1 MHDHDVLFIV
11 LDSARRDRVSAY
23 GHDRDTTPTFDA
35 LAEEATL
42 YENAYTP
49 APWTLPSHA
58 AIFTGR
64 YPTEHGVTNGFADR
78 SIKVPAG
85 HETVAERLQNR
96 GYRTGGFTNNPW
108 VGKLSG
114 LDRGFDEYVEWDLEI
129 SRSQDDSLHG
139 RKGDLLSRGHK
150 ALGYASRQPL
160 VLLKRRFFT
169 STLVERAQ
177 NWLTSGDDAPTFT
190 FMNLMEAHSPYYPP
204 KSAFRQLGLEKPG
217 PLEARRLNTE
227 LLAHTAGKRKLSEK
241 RRQRTL
247 DFYDASLRYQDG
259 ELAAVLS
266 ALKQTGRYDD
276 TLIVVCADHGKT
288 IGEFDRNEMPTHY
301 VRDVNAKVP
310 LLVKWPGQE
319 EGERVADPVDLVE
332 LFGIM
337 VGDDDADSF
346 VPEDGV
352 ALTQDSVPHTGSAAT
367 DVTGWTVVSTGSAKL
382 ARTDTGTEYFF
393 TGEGPD
399 EEIVSESKMDSGTV
413 EKLRQAMDDRLESL
427 RSDERDADD
436 EEDAGLDRN
445 VQGQL
450 KDLGYL

>member
-35 LAEEATL
+35 LADEATL

-58 AIFTGR
+58 AMFTGR
-64 YPTEHGVTNGFADR
+64 YPTEHGITNGFADR
-78 SIKVPAG
+78 SLQVPAH
-85 HETVAERLQNR
+85 HETIAERLSER
-96 GYRTGGFTNNPW
+96 GYRTAGFTNNPW

-114 LDRGFDEYVEWDLEI
+114 LNRGFDEYVEWDLEI
-129 SRSQDDSLHG
+129 TRSRDDSLHG
-139 RKGDLLSRGHK
+139 KKGELLSRGHT
-150 ALGYASRQPL
+150 ALGYAARQPL

-177 NWLTSGDDAPTFT
+177 DWLAAGDGSPTFT

-204 KSAFRQLGLEKPG
+204 RSAFRQLGLETPG

-227 LLAHTAGKRKLSEK
+227 LLAHTAGKRDLTED

-259 ELAAVLS
+259 ELAAVLAS
-266 ALKQTGRYDD
+266 LKRAGRYDD
-276 TLIVVCADHGKT
+276 TLVIVCADHGKT
-288 IGEFDRNEMPTHY
+288 IGEFDRNETPTHY

-310 LLVKWPGQE
+310 LLVKWPDREG
-319 EGERVADPVDLVE
+319 GERVSDPVDLVD
-332 LFGIM
+332 LFGVA
-337 VGDDDADSF
+337 VGETDADSF
-346 VPEDGV
+346 APEDGV
-352 ALTQDSVPHTGSAAT
+352 AMTQDSVPHTGKSAT
-367 DVTGWTVVSTGSAKL
+367 DVTGWTVVSTGSVKL
-382 ARTDTGTEYFF
+382 ARTDDGAEFF
-393 TGEGPD
+393 FAGEGP
-399 EEIVSESKMDSGTV
+399 EERVVSESKMDDDTV
-413 EKLRQAMDDRLESL
+413 ETLREAMDDRLDSL
-427 RSDERDADD
+427 RSAERDVD

>member
-1 MHDHDVLFIV
+1 MDDHDVLFIV

-23 GHDRDTTPTFDA
+23 GHDRETTPTFDA

-58 AIFTGR
+58 AMFTGL
-64 YPTEHGVTNGFADR
+64 YPTEHGITNGFADR
-78 SIKVPAG
+78 SLQVPAG
-85 HETVAERLQNR
+85 HRTIAERLSER
-96 GYRTGGFTNNPW
+96 GYRTAGFTNNPW

-114 LDRGFDEYVEWDLEI
+114 LNRGFDEYVEWDLEI
-129 SRSQDDSLHG
+129 TKSRDDSLHG
-139 RKGDLLSRGHK
+139 RKGELFSRGHT
-150 ALGYASRQPL
+150 ALGYAARQPL

-177 NWLTSGDDAPTFT
+177 GWLTSGDGSPTFT

-204 KSAFRQLGLEKPG
+204 RSAFRQLGLETPD

-227 LLAHTAGKRKLSEK
+227 LLAHTAGKRDLTEA

-259 ELAAVLS
+259 ELAAVLAS
-266 ALKQTGRYDD
+266 LRRAGRYDD
-276 TLIVVCADHGKT
+276 TLIIVCADHGKT
-288 IGEFDRNEMPTHY
+288 IGEFDRNETPTHY

-319 EGERVADPVDLVE
+319 TGERVSDPVDLAA
-332 LFGIM
+332 LFGAA
-337 VGDDDADSF
+337 VGETDADSF
-346 VPEDGV
+346 VSEDGV
-352 ALTQDSVPHTGSAAT
+352 ALTQDSVPHTGKSAT
-367 DVTGWTVVSTGSAKL
+367 DVTDWTVVSTPSAKL
-382 ARTDTGTEYFF
+382 ARSDDGGEYFF

-399 EEIVSESKMDSGTV
+399 ERLVSASDIDDDTV
-413 EKLRQAMDDRLESL
+413 ERLREAMDDRLESL
-427 RSDERDADD
+427 RSGGRNVDD